1 MERQQESKEKEGGNM
16 VFDGNSDGEKQRII
30 QEFVP
35 GRQITLLHV
44 IAQPVDD
51 VYDKLGVPHDGAVGI
66 LTITP
71 GESAIIAG
79 DIATKAGEVRIGFLD
94 RFTGALTVTGD
105 VASVISSLKAIS
117 EYFENILGYAPSPLT
132 KS

>member
-1 MERQQESKEKEGGNM
+1 M
-16 VFDGNSDGEKQRII
+16 
-30 QEFVP
+30 
-35 GRQITLLHV
+35 
-44 IAQPVDD
+44 
-51 VYDKLGVPHDGAVGI
+51 GI

-105 VASVISSLKAIS
+105 VESVISSLKGIS
-117 EYFENILGYAPSPLT
+117 DYFENVLGYTPSPLT

>member
-1 MERQQESKEKEGGNM
+1 M
-16 VFDGNSDGEKQRII
+16 VFDGSNDGGKQRII

-71 GESAIIAG
+71 GESAIIAV

-105 VASVISSLKAIS
+105 VESVISSLKGIS
-117 EYFENILGYAPSPLT
+117 EYFENVLGYTPSPLT

>member
-1 MERQQESKEKEGGNM
+1 M
-16 VFDGNSDGEKQRII
+16 VFDGNNNGEKQRII
-30 QEFVP
+30 QEYVP

-71 GESAIIAG
+71 GESAIIAA
-79 DIATKAGEVRIGFLD
+79 DIATKAGEVKIGFLD

-105 VASVISSLKAIS
+105 VASVTSSLKAIN
-117 EYFENILGYAPSPLT
+117 EYFEKILGYAPSPLT

>member
-1 MERQQESKEKEGGNM
+1 M
-16 VFDGNSDGEKQRII
+16 VFDSNAEGEKQRII

-105 VASVISSLKAIS
+105 VESVISSLKGIS
-117 EYFENILGYAPSPLT
+117 DYFENVLGYTPSTLT

>member
-1 MERQQESKEKEGGNM
+1 M
-16 VFDGNSDGEKQRII
+16 VFDSNAEGEKQRII

-105 VASVISSLKAIS
+105 VESVIASLKGIS
-117 EYFENILGYAPSPLT
+117 DYFENVLGYTPSPLT

>member
-1 MERQQESKEKEGGNM
+1 MSFGDILCGRIVSPLIELDEK
-16 VFDGNSDGEKQRII
+16 KRII

-105 VASVISSLKAIS
+105 VESVISSLKGIS
-117 EYFENILGYAPSPLT
+117 DYFENVLGYTPSPLT

>member
-1 MERQQESKEKEGGNM
+1 MAKGGGSM
-16 VFDGNSDGEKQRII
+16 VFDGGDGGEKQRII

-94 RFTGALTVTGD
+94 RFTGALTITGD
-105 VASVISSLKAIS
+105 VASVTSSMRAIS
-117 EYFENILGYAPSPLT
+117 DYFENILGYAPSPLT
-132 KS
+132 QS

>member
-1 MERQQESKEKEGGNM
+1 MAKGGGSM
-16 VFDGNSDGEKQRII
+16 VFDGGDGEEKQRII

-94 RFTGALTVTGD
+94 RFTGALTITGD
-105 VASVISSLKAIS
+105 VASVTSSMRAIS
-117 EYFENILGYAPSPLT
+117 DYFENILGYAPSPLT